1 MNPLVE
7 LNLALILFLP
17 WFAILGTLYWLYPRQ
32 PRHRSRVVFDGVAL
46 LVSLAAFMASMY
58 WSHANADPQF
68 GPMWRQ
74 VLATAFGYVVFLA
87 VLTLAFFLRR
97 RWLRR
102 QDELSSPGAG

>member
-17 WFAILGTLYWLYPRQ
+17 WFAILGTLYWLFPRQ
-32 PRHRSRVVFDGVAL
+32 PRNAARTAFDGVAL
-46 LVSLAAFMASMY
+46 FVALAAFMLSMY

-74 VLATAFGYVVFLA
+74 VLATALGYVVFLA
-87 VLTLAFFLRR
+87 VLTLAFSVRR
-97 RWLRR
+97 RWLR
-102 QDELSSPGAG
+102 G